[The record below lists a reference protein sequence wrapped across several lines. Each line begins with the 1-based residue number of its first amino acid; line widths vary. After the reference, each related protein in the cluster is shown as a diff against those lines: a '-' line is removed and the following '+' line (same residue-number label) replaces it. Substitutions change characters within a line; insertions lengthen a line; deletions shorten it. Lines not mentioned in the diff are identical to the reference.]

1 LKKIGVFV
9 IEVKE
14 YLILTLL
21 IILSLIM
28 IFSNDNTQIRFLRAV
43 AISTFGTFQ
52 SGLSAIPNVFEL
64 EKENEYLREK
74 NIKLSNEISNLKESK
89 LENIR
94 LTKLL
99 NLKQNN
105 ELGVVSASIV
115 NKSLIQTRNT
125 ITLNV
130 GEADSVRI
138 NMPVITDDGLVGRI
152 VGTSENYSLAQILY
166 NKDLKITVK
175 SQRSRVDGI
184 LNYNGAGNLM
194 VSNVPKNADVI
205 IGDIIITSEYS
216 NTFPAGIPIGTV
228 MESGNLDN
236 LFKKII
242 VVPLV
247 DFDVLEE
254 VFILRHSQS
263 IEREELEKIFIPD
276 KKK

>member
-1 LKKIGVFV
+1 MKKIGVFV

-64 EKENEYLREK
+64 EKENVYLREK

-99 NLKQNN
+99 NFKQNN

-184 LNYNGAGNLM
+184 LNYDGAGNLM

-242 VVPLV
+242 VIPLV